1 MSCEEEWTSVSPDRY
16 QRASSIA
23 GVPIEDIRREGETWY
38 AYTYPGRGSIAVLV
52 DHPDR
57 PQVEMEIG
65 AVHLIFGWALK
76 VEELLVDWRSGK
88 LDGEFATS

>member
-1 MSCEEEWTSVSPDRY
+1 M
-16 QRASSIA
+16 AAISSQEI
-23 GVPIEDIRREGETWY
+23 GTWPVCRCVPIEDIQQEGETWY

-65 AVHLIFGWALK
+65 AVYLIFGWKLK
-76 VEELLVDWRSGK
+76 VEGLLADWRAGK
-88 LDGEFATS
+88 D